1 MRHLTALTG
10 GVSRRAAIQR
20 QLLPV
25 MLGWF
30 ADGADPDAGLLAF
43 RRVSDELG
51 TTHWYLKMLR
61 DSGAAA
67 ERMAHV
73 LSASR
78 LVAELLERGP
88 EAVAL
93 LGDDAEL
100 APRPRS
106 ATLAAVRRAADRHEG
121 DPRGA
126 ALAARAV
133 RRREIVRTAIA
144 DIVGL
149 IDLGRVGQA
158 LSDAAAAALDGGVA
172 CRRRGRS
179 RPRYGGT
186 LPTRLLVVAMGRL
199 GGSELGYGS
208 DADVLFVHDP
218 LPGADDVQAQDA
230 ALAVVSE
237 LRRLLGRPGPEPPLD
252 VDADLRPEGRNGPL
266 VRSLDSYAQ
275 YYARWSSPWE
285 AQALTRAV
293 PVAGDEDLAER
304 FVALVDP
311 VRWPTGGLPDAAARE
326 IRRIKAR
333 VESERLPRGADPH
346 RHLKLGR
353 GGLSDVEWT
362 VQLLQLQHAGEIPA
376 LRTPSTTGALE
387 AAAEAGVLARE
398 DADIL
403 LAAWRLASRVR
414 NATVLWRGRIS
425 DALPTNV
432 RELDG
437 VARIVGYPPGS
448 AGRLEEDYQRAT
460 RRARSVVQRVFYG

>member
-1 MRHLTALTG
+1 M
-10 GVSRRAAIQR
+10 SRRAAIQR

-51 TTHWYLKMLR
+51 ATHWYLKMLR

-78 LVAELLERGP
+78 LAAELLERGP

-100 APRPRS
+100 APRPR
-106 ATLAAVRRAADRHEG
+106 AAVLAAVRRAADRHTG
-121 DPRGA
+121 DPDGA
-126 ALAARAV
+126 GLAARAV

-144 DIVGL
+144 DVVGL
-149 IDLGRVGQA
+149 AGLAEVGTA
-158 LSDAAAAALDGGVA
+158 LSGAAVAALDGVMRA
-172 CRRRGRS
+172 AAWSVSQRF
-179 RPRYGGT
+179 GGT
-186 LPTRLLVVAMGRL
+186 LPTRLLIVAMGRL
-199 GGSELGYGS
+199 GGEELGYGS

-218 LPGADDVQAQDA
+218 LPGAAEQDAQDA

-237 LRRLLGRPGPEPPLD
+237 LRRLLAAQGPEPALD

-266 VRSLDSYAQ
+266 VRTLESYAQ
-275 YYARWSSPWE
+275 YYARWSSTWE

-293 PVAGDEDLAER
+293 PVAGDEDLGRR
-304 FVALVDP
+304 FVEVVDP
-311 VRWPTGGLPDAAARE
+311 VRWPPGGLSEPAVRE

-333 VESERLPRGADPH
+333 VEAERLPRGADPL

-362 VQLLQLQHAGEIPA
+362 VQLLQLRHAGEVPQ
-376 LRTPSTTGALE
+376 LRTASTTGAL
-387 AAAEAGVLARE
+387 AAAAAAGVLAEADRE
-398 DADIL
+398 VLVAAWE
-403 LAAWRLASRVR
+403 LAARVR
-414 NATVLWRGRIS
+414 NATVLWRGRPS

-432 RELDG
+432 RDLDG
-437 VARIVGYPPGS
+437 VGRIVGYPPGA
-448 AGRLEEDYQRAT
+448 AGQLDDDYQRAT
-460 RRARSVVQRVFYG
+460 RRARAVVERVFYA